1 MYPNLMMIKPSVFTI
16 EFKNSQI
23 NRTLLYY
30 VIIGFLMGCGSSRKL
45 ETKSRS
51 IDTVIKT
58 ARSYTGTPY
67 KWGGTSKQG
76 IDCSGLLLKSF
87 ESIKKVIP
95 RTSIEQSK
103 IGSRVGLDKV
113 QKGDLVFFAAGKKKG
128 RITHVGLVT
137 DVRGREN
144 VQFIHASSSKGVI
157 EVNLLSKYYT
167 GIFVKA
173 ARPF

>member
-1 MYPNLMMIKPSVFTI
+1 MELPLRNTFLSIIVISTLFLLSSCGNHMSKRKKTEVVIAKA
-16 EFKNSQI
+16 
-23 NRTLLYY
+23 RTY
-30 VIIGFLMGCGSSRKL
+30 S
-45 ETKSRS
+45 
-51 IDTVIKT
+51 
-58 ARSYTGTPY
+58 GTPY
-67 KWGGTSKQG
+67 KWGGTSRQG

-87 ESIKKVIP
+87 ASIKREIP

-113 QKGDLVFFAAGKKKG
+113 QEGDLVFFAAGKKKG

-157 EVNLLSKYYT
+157 EVNLLSKYYR

-173 ARPF
+173 VRPF